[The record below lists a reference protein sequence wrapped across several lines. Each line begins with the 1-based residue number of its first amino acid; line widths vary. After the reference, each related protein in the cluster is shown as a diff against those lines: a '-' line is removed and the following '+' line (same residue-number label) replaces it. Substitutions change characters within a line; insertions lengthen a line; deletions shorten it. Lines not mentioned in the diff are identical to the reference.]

1 MALAT
6 KKHVRLE
13 DPGAEMLDRL
23 TGYWDRFG
31 RLTTSVVGAIAAVA
45 VIGVLY
51 LRAQTGSEEKAAG
64 KLAEADIMFWQGY
77 YPRSYDAAQQVIK
90 QYPGTRSA
98 IEAHRLA
105 GDDAYWRGEPG
116 DFQRSVDEYRA
127 YLKHRRSG
135 LLAEAAQRSLAY
147 ALESNAGVLKSQGK
161 SGEAESEL
169 REAATTYEGLV
180 GKFADRESSSE
191 FLFGAA
197 RCYRQLNQPQE
208 AAKRLKR
215 LVDEYGETTTA
226 NRARI
231 ELAEVTAGT
240 S

>member
-1 MALAT
+1 LALAT
-6 KKHVRLE
+6 KKHRRLE
-13 DPGAEMLDRL
+13 DPGAELLDRL

-31 RLTTSVVGAIAAVA
+31 RLATSVVGVTAALA
-45 VIGVLY
+45 LMGFLY
-51 LRAQTGSEEKAAG
+51 LRGQNSTEEKAAG

-77 YPRSYDAAQQVIK
+77 YPRSYDAAQLVIK
-90 QYPGTRSA
+90 QYPGSRSA
-98 IEAHRLA
+98 VEAHRLA

-116 DFQRSVDEYRA
+116 DFQKSVDEYRA

-135 LLAEAAQRSLAY
+135 LLADAARRSLAY

-161 SGEAESEL
+161 TGEAESQL
-169 REAATTYEGLV
+169 HEAASIYEGLV
-180 GKFADRESSSE
+180 GKFADRESSAE

-197 RCYRQLNQPQE
+197 RCYRQLNQSQE

-215 LVDEYGETTTA
+215 LVDEFGETATA

-231 ELAEVTAGT
+231 ELAEVTAGA

>member
-6 KKHVRLE
+6 KKHTRLE
-13 DPGAEMLDRL
+13 DPGAELLDRL

-31 RLTTSVVGAIAAVA
+31 RLVMSVVGVIAAVA
-45 VIGVLY
+45 LMGFLY
-51 LRAQTGSEEKAAG
+51 LRGQTATEEKAAG

-98 IEAHRLA
+98 VEAHRVA

-127 YLKHRRSG
+127 YLKQRRSG
-135 LLAEAAQRSLAY
+135 LLADAGRRSLAY

-161 SGEAESEL
+161 TSEAESQL
-169 REAATTYEGLV
+169 REAAATYEGLV
-180 GKFADRESSSE
+180 GKFADRESSAE

-197 RCYRQLNQPQE
+197 RCYRQLSQPQE

-215 LVDEYGETTTA
+215 LVDEFGETATA

-231 ELAEVTAGT
+231 ELAEVTAGAP
-240 S
+240 

>member
-1 MALAT
+1 MALAI
-6 KKHVRLE
+6 KKHTRLE
-13 DPGAEMLDRL
+13 DPGAELLDRF

-31 RLTTSVVGAIAAVA
+31 RLATSVVGVAAAVA
-45 VIGVLY
+45 VIGFLY
-51 LRAQTGSEEKAAG
+51 LRSQAGTEEKAAG

-77 YPRSYDAAQQVIK
+77 YPRSYDGAQQVIK
-90 QYPGTRSA
+90 EYPGTRSA

-116 DFQRSVDEYRA
+116 DFQKSVDEYRT

-135 LLAEAAQRSLAY
+135 LLADAVRRSLAY
-147 ALESNAGVLKSQGK
+147 ALESNANALKSQGK
-161 SGEAESEL
+161 TGEAEAQL
-169 REAATTYEGLV
+169 REAASSYESLV
-180 GKFADRESSSE
+180 GKFADRESSAE

-215 LVDEYGETTTA
+215 VVDEFGETATA

-231 ELAEVTAGT
+231 ELAEVTAGA